1 MKNSTRSLLCI
12 DMAYTFKTIKSTSR
26 ENFCKSR
33 HFLGIF
39 EKVYAIHPLADIA
52 NSECKTGCNFYRLS
66 PKQLI
71 IEGGA
76 FVCGIPKFFRP
87 IDFLLSQAKFLLDI
101 KKIIH
106 KRNISAIY
114 ATDPYYS
121 GLFGLFLKI
130 LTGKKLVVL
139 VAGNYDEIYEATG
152 TLAYPK
158 LFRFRFVENT
168 VARIV
173 LTFSDLVAGG
183 NENNRRCA
191 INHGAKPSKSTVF
204 ASAAILTDQ
213 LHRTSIEDR
222 DYSLLSNLYKSESAR
237 NDISLLVIGRLLEVK
252 LPKDALL
259 AMTIILKK
267 NPNTRGIFIGDG
279 PLREEMTDFVNSNEL
294 SGKIIFTGNIDQST
308 LSVLIPNS
316 IVLSPLTGLA
326 LIEAGLGGAAIVAYN
341 RDWQPDFIED
351 GVNGYIVPFR
361 NYEAMAEKALILI
374 DNHTL
379 RKQFSERIRKKSL
392 DITYLPEIK
401 NHFYSQWA
409 RIIELGNDPEK
420 SMEKC

>member
-1 MKNSTRSLLCI
+1 MKKSSRNLLCI
-12 DMAYTFKTIKSTSR
+12 DMAYTFKTIRSTNRS
-26 ENFCKSR
+26 NFCKSR

-39 EKVYAIHPLADIA
+39 DRVYAIHPLADIA
-52 NSECKTGCNFYRLS
+52 NSEYKTEYNFYRLS

-76 FVCGIPKFFRP
+76 FASELPRLFRP
-87 IDFLLSQAKFLLDI
+87 IDFFLSQVKFVIYI
-101 KKIIH
+101 KRIVH
-106 KRNISAIY
+106 KKNISAIY

-121 GLFGLFLKI
+121 GLLGLILKI
-130 LTGKKLVVL
+130 STGKKLVVL

-158 LFRFRFVENT
+158 LFRFRFIENV
-168 VARIV
+168 VARFV

-191 INHGAKPSKSTVF
+191 INHGAKPSRTTVF

-222 DYSLLSNLYKSESAR
+222 DYSLLKNIYKNELSR
-237 NDISLLVIGRLLEVK
+237 NNIMLLVIGRLLEVK

-259 AMTIILKK
+259 AMEIILKT
-267 NPNTRGIFIGDG
+267 NPNAVGIFAGDG
-279 PLREEMTDFVNSNEL
+279 PLREEMTDFVNRNGL
-294 SGKIIFTGNIDQST
+294 RGRIIFTGNIDQQT
-308 LSVLIPNS
+308 LSALIPNS

-351 GVNGYIVPFR
+351 GVDGYIVPFR
-361 NYEAMAEKALILI
+361 DFEAMAEKAMLLMNNQILK
-374 DNHTL
+374 N
-379 RKQFSERIRKKSL
+379 QFSERIRKKSL
-392 DITYLPEIK
+392 EITYLPNIK
-401 NHFYSQWA
+401 KHFYSQWA
-409 RIIELGNDPEK
+409 RVLELHDNFD
-420 SMEKC
+420 